1 MEPVADGVYQA
12 LLIDLVLAV
21 VLLVLFAY
29 AGRLSRGVR
38 GVAAWGAMY
47 FLYTLGTAMLDVI
60 GPLLAHGG
68 HPYFAAQ
75 VVNAGVLLAC
85 VALAGLAWAVIGFVQ
100 QRPLRL
106 WERAFL
112 PAAALASLVAW
123 LGWSSRNAQTVAL
136 TAVELV
142 AFALM
147 TRHLLVLRQ
156 PPERLP
162 ARLMLACC
170 AGLALLYGSVLPG
183 WWQGRFGFSDSWV
196 NVDVSLWFMLNFC
209 MLMLVSFRAAEGL
222 RRSAMTDP
230 LTGALNRRGIE
241 DALLL
246 ARDRRQAAPEAAI
259 HFDID
264 HFKAI
269 NDAHGHA
276 TGDEA
281 LRRLAEVVRAQLRA
295 DDLFERFGGDEF
307 TILLHGEAACAA
319 PDVARRIQAAVKAQA
334 LHAAAAPGEVTISI
348 GVHVEPGA
356 SAEALM
362 RGADAALYRA
372 KQQGRDR
379 IVAYPDAA
387 AG

>member
-1 MEPVADGVYQA
+1 M
-12 LLIDLVLAV
+12 
-21 VLLVLFAY
+21 
-29 AGRLSRGVR
+29 RGVT
-38 GVAAWGAMY
+38 AWGAMY
-47 FLYTLGTAMLDVI
+47 VLYTLGTAMLDVI

-68 HPYFAAQ
+68 HPHFATQ

-106 WERAFL
+106 WERVFL
-112 PAAALASLVAW
+112 PAAALASLLAW
-123 LGWSSRNAQTVAL
+123 LGWNSRNAQTVAL

-147 TRHLLVLRQ
+147 IRHLLVLRQ

-170 AGLALLYGSVLPG
+170 VGLALLYGSVLPG

-209 MLMLVSFRAAEGL
+209 MLMLASFRAAEGL

-241 DALLL
+241 DVLLL
-246 ARDRRQAAPEAAI
+246 ARDRRQAAPEATI

-269 NDAHGHA
+269 NAGHGHA
-276 TGDEA
+276 TGDET
-281 LRRLAEVVRAQLRA
+281 LRRLAEMVCAQLRA
-295 DDLFERFGGDEF
+295 GDLFERFGGDEF
-307 TILLHGEAACAA
+307 TILLHGETARAT
-319 PDVARRIQAAVKAQA
+319 PDVARRIHAAVKAQA

-356 SAEALM
+356 SGEALM

-372 KQQGRDR
+372 KQQRRNR
-379 IVAYPDAA
+379 IVALPDVA

>member
-1 MEPVADGVYQA
+1 MEPLADGVYQT
-12 LLIDLVLAV
+12 LLIDLVLAA
-21 VLLVLFAY
+21 VLLALFAY

-68 HPYFAAQ
+68 HPHFATQ

-112 PAAALASLVAW
+112 PAAALASLLAW
-123 LGWSSRNAQTVAL
+123 LGWNSRNAQTVAL

-147 TRHLLVLRQ
+147 IRHLLVLRQ

-170 AGLALLYGSVLPG
+170 VGLALLYGSVLPG
-183 WWQGRFGFSDSWV
+183 WWQGRFGFSESWV

-209 MLMLVSFRAAEGL
+209 MLMLASFRAAEGL

-246 ARDRRQAAPEAAI
+246 ARDRHQAAPEAAI

-269 NDAHGHA
+269 NDGHGHA
-276 TGDEA
+276 AGDET

-295 DDLFERFGGDEF
+295 DDLFERFGGDEL
-307 TILLHGEAACAA
+307 TILLHGEAARAA
-319 PDVARRIQAAVKAQA
+319 PDVARRIQNAVKAHA

-356 SAEALM
+356 SVEALM

-372 KQQGRDR
+372 KEQGRDR
-379 IVAYPDAA
+379 IVAFPGSP

>member
-1 MEPVADGVYQA
+1 MEPLADGVYQT
-12 LLIDLVLAV
+12 LLIDLVLAA
-21 VLLVLFAY
+21 VLLALFAY

-38 GVAAWGAMY
+38 GVTAWGAMY

-60 GPLLAHGG
+60 GPLLVHGG
-68 HPYFAAQ
+68 HPRFAAQ
-75 VVNAGVLLAC
+75 VINAGVLLAC
-85 VALAGLAWAVIGFVQ
+85 MALVGLAWAVIGFVQ

-112 PAAALASLVAW
+112 PVAALASLVAW
-123 LGWSSRNAQTVAL
+123 LGWNSRDAQTVAL
-136 TAVELV
+136 TAVELA

-147 TRHLLVLRQ
+147 IHHLLALRQ

-196 NVDVSLWFMLNFC
+196 NVDVSLWFLLNFC
-209 MLMLVSFRAAEGL
+209 MLMLASFRAAEGL

-246 ARDRRQAAPEAAI
+246 ARDQRQAAPDAAI

-264 HFKAI
+264 HFKSI
-269 NDAHGHA
+269 NDRHGHA
-276 TGDEA
+276 IGDET
-281 LRRLAEVVRAQLRA
+281 LRRLAEVVRVQLRV

-307 TILLHGEAACAA
+307 TILLRGDTGRAA
-319 PDVARRIQAAVKAQA
+319 PEVARRIHAAVKAQA
-334 LHAAAAPGEVTISI
+334 LHAVAAPGEVTISI

-356 SAEALM
+356 SVEALM

-379 IVAYPDAA
+379 IVAFPDAP